1 MAGIGGAFDSTK
13 HEDMQSGFDLIPLG
27 KYLATVTKSDVK
39 ETKAKTG
46 KYISLT
52 FTIQYGKYK
61 GRHIFTNLNIINP
74 NPVAVEI
81 AQKELATLC
90 RAIGKMSIQDTN
102 ELHGIPLILDVGLE
116 KDKKNVHPDK
126 NKPIMYEKAGASP
139 PPEAET
145 LNKEGA
151 AKKGGATQETK
162 EPTIPQDIEGGFGDE
177 EEVPGDPDV
186 EIDESEPTYDT
197 EEPDVDPGAGTGDG
211 DDW

>member
-1 MAGIGGAFDSTK
+1 MAGIGGAFDATK
-13 HEDMQSGFDLIPLG
+13 HEDMQSGFDIIPLG

-39 ETKAKTG
+39 PTKAKTG

-61 GRHIFTNLNIINP
+61 GRLVFTNLNIINP

-90 RAIGKMSIQDTN
+90 RAVGKVSIQDTN

-116 KDKKNVHPDK
+116 KDKKGVHPDK

-139 PPEAET
+139 PPEAGT
-145 LNKEGA
+145 LNKDGA
-151 AKKGGATQETK
+151 APENP
-162 EPTIPQDIEGGFGDE
+162 EPPAEPEGDFGDE
-177 EEVPGDPDV
+177 ETEPA
-186 EIDESEPTYDT
+186 EASEPTYDT
-197 EEPDVDPGAGTGDG
+197 NEPDVDGDG
-211 DDW
+211 ADDGDAW